1 MNSMQSST
9 KAAPPGLPIG
19 PCSPWLAPLAGY
31 SDLPFRLLCREMG
44 AAVTC
49 TEMISAKGLVLGQGR
64 KSNATNDLLATWP
77 PLRPPV
83 EDAVIPAPYPG
94 PEKDMSAVAPDLPLV
109 VQLFGAEASFM
120 EEAVRILVDRGY
132 EWFDCNM
139 GCSVPKV
146 GKSGAGSAMLQNP
159 DNAVAVAEAM
169 IRAAGEKR
177 VGFKLRLGRDVG
189 EETYLPLAKRLE
201 EAGAGWLTLH
211 PRYARQKFLG
221 TADWNAV
228 VPLVEQSAISVMVSG
243 DLFTAADGV
252 KALSVTGASGVMFA
266 RGAMHNPAIFD
277 QFKTLLAEDGK
288 GESPRF
294 AEASKLEY
302 IIRRHAALNRAFYP
316 VRLNRQGAEAGV
328 LKMRT
333 FVPRYVKEYA
343 GARYLRRS
351 MAQCLTWDAMY
362 ALLDEF
368 FSRAENLEP
377 AVETPDAVEQAE

>member
-1 MNSMQSST
+1 MNPISC
-9 KAAPPGLPIG
+9 PPVMTPPSDLPIG
-19 PCSPWLAPLAGY
+19 PAYPWLAPLAGY
-31 SDLPFRLLCREMG
+31 SDLPFRLLCRELG

-49 TEMISAKGLVLGQGR
+49 TEMVSAKGLVLGQSK

-83 EDAVIPAPYPG
+83 AAAVIPAPYPG
-94 PEKDMSAVAPDLPLV
+94 PDSTLPAVAPDAPLV

-120 EEAVRILVDRGY
+120 GEAVRILVDRGY
-132 EWFDCNM
+132 RWFDCNM

-169 IRAAGEKR
+169 IQAAGEKR

-189 EETYLPLAKRLE
+189 EEAYLPLAKRLE

-211 PRYARQKFLG
+211 PRYAKQKFSG
-221 TADWNAV
+221 TANWNAV
-228 VPLVEQSAISVMVSG
+228 IPLVEQSSLPVMVSG

-252 KALSVTGASGVMFA
+252 KALSVTGAAGVMFA
-266 RGAMHNPAIFD
+266 RGAMHNPAIFG
-277 QFKTLLAEDGK
+277 QFTTHLANPE
-288 GESPRF
+288 ESERFRF
-294 AEASKLEY
+294 ADPSQLEY
-302 IIRRHAALNRAFYP
+302 IIRRHAELIRAFYP
-316 VRLNRQGAEAGV
+316 VRLNRQGMEAGV

-343 GARYLRRS
+343 GARYLRRA
-351 MAQCLTWDAMY
+351 MAQCQTWNAMN

-368 FSRAENLEP
+368 FAQPENLEF
-377 AVETPDAVEQAE
+377 ADTPDA